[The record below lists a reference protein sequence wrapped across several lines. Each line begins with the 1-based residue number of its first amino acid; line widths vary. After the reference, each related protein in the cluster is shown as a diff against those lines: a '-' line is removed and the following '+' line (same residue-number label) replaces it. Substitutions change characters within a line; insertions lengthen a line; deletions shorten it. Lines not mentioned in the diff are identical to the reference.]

1 MDIRRL
7 ARNAAAAQSLRR
19 WRELSSADLWKPE
32 DDEVF
37 RRLYPDYGAL
47 RKAFPSRSYRAIQG
61 HASRLG
67 IAAKR
72 HRWTAAELSRLRR
85 LYQSASREDVLAAFP
100 GMGWKQIKA
109 RAEHAGLHRPRRPYC
124 PTGHAILDD
133 IRSRCFELRYSMVD
147 LDEMARTKQYF
158 TKAGWMR
165 TQRIKAQ
172 PVVRAVDALDGS
184 LLVEWRKRP
193 D

>member
-19 WRELSSADLWKPE
+19 QRELSSADLWQPE
-32 DDEVF
+32 DDDLL
-37 RRLYPDYGAL
+37 RRLYPDYDAL
-47 RKAFPSRSYRAIQG
+47 RKAFPGRSYRAIQG
-61 HASRLG
+61 HVSRLG

-72 HRWTAAELSRLRR
+72 HRWTSAELSRLRR
-85 LYQSASREDVLAAFP
+85 LYQSASRQEVLAAFP
-100 GMGWKQIKA
+100 EMGWKQIKA
-109 RAEHAGLHRPRRPYC
+109 RAEHAGLRRPRRPYC

-147 LDEMARTKQYF
+147 LDQMAKTNHYF
-158 TKAGWMR
+158 TKALWANAR
-165 TQRIKAQ
+165 VVKAQ

-184 LLVEWRKRP
+184 LLVRWRTRSG
-193 D
+193 